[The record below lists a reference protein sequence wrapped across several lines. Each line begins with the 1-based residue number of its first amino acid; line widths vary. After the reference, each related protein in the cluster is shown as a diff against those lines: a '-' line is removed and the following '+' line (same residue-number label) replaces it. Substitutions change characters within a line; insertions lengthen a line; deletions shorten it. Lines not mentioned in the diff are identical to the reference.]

1 MYMRMLGEIS
11 IKEKVDRGE
20 RIQNRICAF
29 WWQSKRM
36 EKVGKWEKIEQSE
49 LG

>member
-1 MYMRMLGEIS
+1 MLGEIS